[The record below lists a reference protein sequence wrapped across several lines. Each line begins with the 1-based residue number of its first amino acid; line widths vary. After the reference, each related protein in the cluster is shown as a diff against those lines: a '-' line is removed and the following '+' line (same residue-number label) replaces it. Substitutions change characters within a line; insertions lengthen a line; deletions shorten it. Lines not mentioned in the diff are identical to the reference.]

1 MLYISV
7 TIPKLISFALAMKLA
22 TTQQMRELDRR
33 TIEEL
38 QVPGMVLMEIAG
50 RGTVEYLE
58 KAVEKVTGKHVVIF
72 VGPGNNGGDGLVIAR
87 TVFNRGAVP
96 HIFFLV
102 DPDELTGD
110 AGHNFSII
118 KHWGIHYT
126 VVDTADT
133 VHAAQKT
140 ILALHNEKPIHSIV
154 DAVFGTGL
162 CRDVRGHFFDALTL
176 INTLRQ
182 NYQFFVVSADIP
194 SGMHSDTGQI
204 LGGAVRADLTVTYG
218 LPKPGHVHH
227 GGEGIGQLKTVDIGI
242 PPFLLDPVGVTGFAL
257 DETTLPQIREKSTT
271 GHKGSNGHLLVLA
284 GSTGKTGAAILS
296 ARGSMHSGCGLVTL
310 CVPQDLNQ
318 VFETSLIEAMTVPL
332 PGSNTAISI
341 KDYQQITELCKGK
354 NALVIGPGMG
364 MEPETVELV
373 LRLYKECSLPQVLD
387 ADAITILADHP
398 ECLAHPAGPRIF
410 TPHPGEMARLI
421 NTTIP
426 AIQLDRLHAAQWA
439 ETMEDMEH
447 DFPIITVLKGAG
459 TVIAS
464 NQGQWCINT
473 SGNPGMGTG
482 GMGDVL
488 SGIIGSLLAQGYN
501 PWEAACI
508 AVYIHGV
515 SGDLLAKKQPYG
527 FSASQV
533 ALALPQAIGHILHLP
548 KKSSVH

>member
-1 MLYISV
+1 
-7 TIPKLISFALAMKLA
+7 MKLA

-50 RGTVEYLE
+50 RCTVDCLE
-58 KAVEKVTGKHVVIF
+58 KTIGKVAGKHVVIF

-102 DPDELTGD
+102 DPTELTGD
-110 AGHNFSII
+110 AGHNFLIS

-126 VVDTADT
+126 VVDT
-133 VHAAQKT
+133 VESLRAAQKT
-140 ILALHNEKPIHSIV
+140 IIDLHREKTIHSIV

-162 CRDVRGHFFDALTL
+162 CRKVHGHFFDALTL

-182 NYQFFVVSADIP
+182 DHQFYVVSADIP

-218 LPKPGHVHH
+218 LPKPGHLHH
-227 GGEGIGQLKTVDIGI
+227 GGDGIGRLKTVDIGI
-242 PPFLLDPVGVTGFAL
+242 PPFLHDPVGVTGFAL
-257 DETTLPQIREKSTT
+257 DGTTLPKIRKKATA

-296 ARGSMHSGCGLVTL
+296 AKGSLHSGCGLVTL
-310 CVPQDLNQ
+310 GVPHDLNPI
-318 VFETSLIEAMTVPL
+318 FETSLLEAMTVPL
-332 PGSNTAISI
+332 PASNSTFSI
-341 KDYQQITELCKGK
+341 ADYQQITELIKGK

-364 MEPETVELV
+364 MEDQTVELV
-373 LRLYKECSLPQVLD
+373 LRLYKECSLPMVLD
-387 ADAITILADHP
+387 ADAINTLAAHP
-398 ECLAHPAGPRIF
+398 VSLSSPAGPRIF

-421 NTTIP
+421 NTTVP
-426 AIQLDRLHAAQWA
+426 LIQADRLNAAQWA
-439 ETMEDMEH
+439 ETMKNMPH
-447 DFPIITVLKGAG
+447 DLPVITVLKGAG

-488 SGIIGSLLAQGYN
+488 SGLIGSLLAQGYE

-508 AVYIHGV
+508 GVHIHGV

-527 FSASQV
+527 FTASQV
-533 ALALPQAIGHILHLP
+533 ALMLPKAIGRILHLQT
-548 KKSSVH
+548 KFSLQ

>member
-1 MLYISV
+1 
-7 TIPKLISFALAMKLA
+7 MKLA

-58 KAVEKVTGKHVVIF
+58 QTIGKVAGKHVVIF

-102 DPDELTGD
+102 DPHDLTGD
-110 AGHNFSII
+110 AGFNFSII
-118 KHWGIHYT
+118 KQWGIHYT
-126 VVDTADT
+126 VLNTIET
-133 VHAAQKT
+133 VNAAHKT
-140 ILALHNEKPIHSIV
+140 IIDLDKEKPIHSIV

-162 CRDVRGHFFDALTL
+162 CRDVEGHFFDALTL

-182 NYQFFVVSADIP
+182 THQFYVVSADIP

-218 LPKPGHVHH
+218 LPKPGHLHH
-227 GGEGIGQLKTVDIGI
+227 GGDGIGLLKTVDIGI
-242 PPFLLDPVGVTGFAL
+242 PPFLLAPVGVTGFAL
-257 DETTLPQIREKSTT
+257 DETTLPKITKRGIA
-271 GHKGSNGHLLVLA
+271 GHKGSNGHLLILA
-284 GSTGKTGAAILS
+284 GSIGKTGAAILS
-296 ARGSMHSGCGLVTL
+296 AQGSLHSGCGLVTL
-310 CVPQDLNQ
+310 GVPQDLNP
-318 VFETSLIEAMTVPL
+318 VFEASLIEAMTVPL
-332 PGSNTAISI
+332 AGSNTAISI
-341 KDYQQITELCKGK
+341 DDYQQITELIKGK
-354 NALVIGPGMG
+354 NALVIGPGMA
-364 MEPETVELV
+364 MERQTAELV
-373 LRLYKECSLPQVLD
+373 LRLYKECDLPMVVD
-387 ADAITILADHP
+387 ADAINILAEHP
-398 ECLAHPAGPRIF
+398 ECLSCPAGPRIF
-410 TPHPGEMARLI
+410 TPHPGEMARLS
-421 NTTIP
+421 NTAVS
-426 AIQLDRLHAAQWA
+426 AIQTDRLNAAQWV
-439 ETMEDMEH
+439 ETIKNMRQV
-447 DFPIITVLKGAG
+447 FPLITVLKGAG

-488 SGIIGSLLAQGYN
+488 SGLIGSLLAQGYK

-508 AVYIHGV
+508 GVYLHGV
-515 SGDLLAKKQPYG
+515 SGDLLAQKQPYG

-533 ALALPQAIGHILHLP
+533 ALMLPKAIGRILHVQN
-548 KKSSVH
+548 KSSMQ